1 MKWFIG
7 CSGYHYKDWKEI
19 FYPADLPQRKW
30 FEYYSSHFDMLELN
44 VTFYRFPQL
53 KFLENWYAVSPGDFR
68 FSVKAPRLITHYKQF
83 NDCDK
88 LLTDFYDTTLK
99 GLKDKLGAILF
110 QLPPS
115 FSYSPERFEK
125 LIKGM
130 RKGLQNVVEFRDASW
145 WDNEVFASLKKE
157 KIIFAGI
164 SYPSLPDDAIVSHKT
179 AYYRFHGKPKL
190 YYSSYATKALKS
202 IADSLRKEKLVKE
215 VYIYFNNT
223 ATIAA
228 IKNAIWLKK
237 YLKQK
242 CES

>member
-1 MKWFIG
+1 MKWYIG

-19 FYPADLPQRKW
+19 FYPAGLPQRKW
-30 FEYYSSHFDMLELN
+30 FEFYSSHFNTLELN
-44 VTFYRFPQL
+44 ITFYRFPQL
-53 KFLENWYAVSPGDFR
+53 KFLENWYAVSPRGFR

-88 LLTDFYDTTLK
+88 LLADFYETTMK

-115 FSYSPERFEK
+115 LSYSPERLDVLVK
-125 LIKGM
+125 SMKKGF
-130 RKGLQNVVEFRDASW
+130 QNVIEFRHVSW
-145 WDNEVFASLKKE
+145 WNKEVFAGMKKE

-164 SYPSLPDDAIVSHKT
+164 SHPSLPEDAIVNYKA

-190 YYSSYATKALKS
+190 YYSSYSAKALKL
-202 IADSLRKEKLVKE
+202 IADSLNKEKPLKE
-215 VYIYFNNT
+215 AYVYFNNT

-228 IKNAIWLKK
+228 IKNALWLKK
-237 YLKQK
+237 YLEQK
-242 CES
+242 DY